1 MAPVVRAAVVVCL
14 ACGCSAGNAGTSAK
28 PAVHPHVAAKPT
40 GARTLSSSA
49 QRVRG
54 ERPVQSEAVTL
65 SASSEAGVDH
75 QVRMLRKSIALYEQ
89 FIERAAGQP
98 DMKEAVQRSRER
110 IEDAEETIRFLLQKS
125 PPAP

>member
-1 MAPVVRAAVVVCL
+1 MAAVVRAAVVVCL
-14 ACGCSAGNAGTSAK
+14 ACGCSAGNAATSAK
-28 PAVHPHVAAKPT
+28 SAVHPHVAARPT
-40 GARTLSSSA
+40 RALTARSA
-49 QRVRG
+49 ERVRS
-54 ERPVQSEAVTL
+54 ERPAQSEAPRM

-75 QVRMLRKSIALYEQ
+75 QVRMLRQSIALYEQ

-110 IEDAEETIRFLLQKS
+110 IEDAEQTIRFLLQGS

>member
-1 MAPVVRAAVVVCL
+1 
-14 ACGCSAGNAGTSAK
+14 
-28 PAVHPHVAAKPT
+28 
-40 GARTLSSSA
+40 
-49 QRVRG
+49 
-54 ERPVQSEAVTL
+54 VTL

-110 IEDAEETIRFLLQKS
+110 IEDAEETIRFLLQGS
-125 PPAP
+125 PPVP

>member
-14 ACGCSAGNAGTSAK
+14 ACGCSAGNAGTTAK
-28 PAVHPHVAAKPT
+28 SAVHPHVATKPAI
-40 GARTLSSSA
+40 GARA
-49 QRVRG
+49 ANRVRS

-110 IEDAEETIRFLLQKS
+110 IEDAEETIRFLLQGS